1 MENKEEKQYLDILQ
15 NILDNWV
22 EENDRTWVWTLS
34 TFWEKMVF
42 DLSTWKYPLLTTKR
56 TFFRWIVTEL
66 IWLIRWDTNIQY
78 LLKRN
83 NHIWTE
89 WPFANY
95 LQLNNLE
102 KKFPRYTK
110 EWKEKMKEFENN
122 IIENNDFAKKWGELW
137 PVYWAQWRDFN
148 GEGVDQ
154 IKNVIKSIKENPT
167 SRRHLVIAYNP
178 AQIEDMLLPPCHMMF
193 QFNVNT
199 KKGTLDCQMYQR
211 SSDYPLGIPFNIGS
225 YSLLLILIAKITGLK
240 PWKFIHITWNS
251 HVYLNQINWVNMQLK
266 REPFPFPEIKIKQ
279 KIENLQDIEKLEF
292 EDFELINYKCHK
304 WIKMPIAV

>member
-122 IIENNDFAKKWGELW
+122 IIENNDFAKKWWELW

>member
-137 PVYWAQWRDFN
+137 PVYWAQWRNFN

-211 SSDYPLGIPFNIGS
+211 SSDYPLGIPSNIGS